1 MPDYL
6 YKIDTGKY
14 FWVEAKSSSY
24 ISYFTIICLYFT
36 DCGHGFLFSMIFP
49 KNYIH

>member
-1 MPDYL
+1 MPDDL

-24 ISYFTIICLYFT
+24 ISYFTILYVHTLQIVIMVF
-36 DCGHGFLFSMIFP
+36 CFL
-49 KNYIH
+49 